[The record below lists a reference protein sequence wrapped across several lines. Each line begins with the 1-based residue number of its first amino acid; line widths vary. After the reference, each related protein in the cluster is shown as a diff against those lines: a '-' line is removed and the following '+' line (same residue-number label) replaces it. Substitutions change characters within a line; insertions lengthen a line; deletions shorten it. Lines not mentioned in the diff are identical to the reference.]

1 MLVSLSRADTLVKL
15 SAFRREDLE
24 PFAFAGV
31 LEFARLD
38 GVEILS
44 AAMIVGEPNPLVG
57 GVHDRMPVN
66 AWVGSGSTPDE
77 LLALLRPYDADLMEA
92 YAVSRVV
99 NSVKNDTEECIEPL
113 ADHE

>member
-1 MLVSLSRADTLVKL
+1 MLCRSLSSRADTLVKL
-15 SAFRREDLE
+15 SAFRRKDLE

-57 GVHDRMPVN
+57 GVHDRMPVMLLPEGYMT
-66 AWVGSGSTPDE
+66 AGSAPVRHQTSC
-77 LLALLRPYDADLMEA
+77 
-92 YAVSRVV
+92 SRCCGP
-99 NSVKNDTEECIEPL
+99 TML
-113 ADHE
+113 T